1 VVFPTRKIVPVFIVC
16 LVALGGVFALL
27 EYKNQTKTI
36 NNDGVISVAD
46 QKLIDS
52 IANKDTDG
60 DGLKDWEE
68 ALWKTDPNNPDTD
81 GDGTKDGA
89 EIAAGRSPLIKGPND
104 QLTLNS
110 ASTTPSTTRELTAS
124 DQFSRDL
131 FTRYVAIK
139 QTGNGDPA
147 NYDNYADLVQSY
159 IAQESSTMSPKTYS
173 ASDFKVI
180 ANETPTDVRNY
191 GNAIGALFV
200 DYSAPKFENELV
212 VLQRAVDNNNPLE
225 LDKLNAN
232 IIAYQKGRATLLK
245 MAVPSIFLP
254 DHIALTNVISTIILG
269 IESMKS
275 TFSNPIKAAAGL
287 QNYPDATDN
296 FYPLLKSIRDGLVES
311 GVSFTQAESG
321 FQFINIIE

>member
-1 VVFPTRKIVPVFIVC
+1 VVFPTRKIVPVVVICLIVI
-16 LVALGGVFALL
+16 GGIFALL
-27 EYKNQTKTI
+27 EYKNHTKTI
-36 NNDGVISVAD
+36 NNDGVISVTD

-52 IANKDTDG
+52 IANKDTDN

-68 ALWKTDPNNPDTD
+68 ALWKTAPDNPDTD
-81 GDGTKDGA
+81 GDGTPDGA

-104 QLTLNS
+104 QITT
-110 ASTTPSTTRELTAS
+110 ASTTPSTTRKLTAS

-131 FTRYVAIK
+131 FTRYVTIK
-139 QTGNGDPA
+139 QTGSGDPA

-159 IAQESSTMSPKTYS
+159 IDQEASTMSAKIYS

-180 ANETPTDVRNY
+180 TNETPADVHLY
-191 GNAIGALFV
+191 GNELGALFV
-200 DYSAPKFENELV
+200 DYSAPKFENELI

-232 IIAYQKGRATLLK
+232 ILAYQKGRAALLK

-254 DHIALTNVISTIILG
+254 DHIALTNTISTITLG
-269 IESMKS
+269 IESMKL

-296 FYPLLKSIRDGLVES
+296 FYPLLKSIKDGLMES